1 MSNQGKIW
9 DIREAYKQI
18 RNNDWSLSE
27 GAPLCMWGGGATPST
42 INVIDKVNPLT
53 TGNATDFGDLVAARQ
68 YMGGAGNKVKG
79 VFGGGDGASNVIQ
92 TFNFQ
97 TEGNCSDFGDLT
109 TGRLGLA
116 GCGNE
121 IVCLFGGGD
130 NAPSYYNI
138 IDQISYATTG
148 NAVDF
153 GDLRS
158 GESFVAAIASTTRG
172 IWTGG
177 NAGGDA
183 PAATGPEKSTH
194 LITFASRGNASDF
207 GDMVTAKNQNTGSSN
222 NIKGVITNGQ
232 ATLSSGSYEQCI
244 IATTGSFSNFGQ
256 LTAGRFFEQGAG
268 SQTRGLY
275 GGGANP
281 SNVNTIDFCSLVAGS
296 TFSDF
301 GDLTAAKKSACGIGN
316 SEGGMGGA
324 QVQRS
329 SVTYMPGSG
338 RGFIA
343 GGQNPSRVNT
353 IQINHIPT
361 KGNSV
366 DFGNLTVGSTAQSSV
381 SSRTRAI
388 LQGGYKDP
396 GAFSNIIEAF

>member
-1 MSNQGKIW
+1 
-9 DIREAYKQI
+9 
-18 RNNDWSLSE
+18 
-27 GAPLCMWGGGATPST
+27 
-42 INVIDKVNPLT
+42 
-53 TGNATDFGDLVAARQ
+53 
-68 YMGGAGNKVKG
+68 MGGAGNKVKG

-256 LTAGRFFEQGAG
+256 KIYQL
-268 SQTRGLY
+268 L
-275 GGGANP
+275 
-281 SNVNTIDFCSLVAGS
+281 ID
-296 TFSDF
+296 
-301 GDLTAAKKSACGIGN
+301 
-316 SEGGMGGA
+316 
-324 QVQRS
+324 
-329 SVTYMPGSG
+329 
-338 RGFIA
+338 
-343 GGQNPSRVNT
+343 QN
-353 IQINHIPT
+353 
-361 KGNSV
+361 
-366 DFGNLTVGSTAQSSV
+366 
-381 SSRTRAI
+381 
-388 LQGGYKDP
+388 
-396 GAFSNIIEAF
+396 